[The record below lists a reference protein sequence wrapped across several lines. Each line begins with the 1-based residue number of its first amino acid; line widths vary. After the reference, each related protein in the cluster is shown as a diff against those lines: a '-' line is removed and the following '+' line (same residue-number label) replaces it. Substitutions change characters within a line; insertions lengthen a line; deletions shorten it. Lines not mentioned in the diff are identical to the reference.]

1 MIINE
6 SNIDKKLD
14 SGGSFRMQDALEA
27 DANATEALPRSA
39 STGENIREIPIQ
51 EDDASA
57 ILRKRWI
64 ACYMLYDWN
73 LHHADM
79 AYLNNTCMWVDRV
92 YKHLEG
98 TSIDT
103 ESIKNVMTDTFNRI
117 LLEEVEDFIQ
127 THMRVWKCDRLT
139 VEMQVIKVEAELF
152 PLRAYESDI
161 APVSEGD
168 AQNEEGSI

>member
-6 SNIDKKLD
+6 SNIDKKKD
-14 SGGSFRMQDALEA
+14 HDGGFVLQSALEA
-27 DANATEALPRSA
+27 DANTMEALPRSA

-152 PLRAYESDI
+152 PFRAYKSDI
-161 APVSEGD
+161 APVSEGT
-168 AQNEEGSI
+168 AQNEGSI

>member
-1 MIINE
+1 
-6 SNIDKKLD
+6 
-14 SGGSFRMQDALEA
+14 
-27 DANATEALPRSA
+27 
-39 STGENIREIPIQ
+39 
-51 EDDASA
+51 
-57 ILRKRWI
+57 
-64 ACYMLYDWN
+64 MLYDWN

-161 APVSEGD
+161 ALVLEGD